1 MSLGLSFDSKP
12 TKVPKKVIICLNI
25 SLIKPCDLKSA
36 REYRKVK
43 ESSHTGSVL
52 PVTEQGGD
60 GAAQRTQSLQ
70 SPSDASC
77 HLVPVGPSAREADAH
92 LRRLQPWAKPSP
104 EKGSYDHTGPASLW
118 ETRYETRSSCP
129 QHAHMLSILWGLY
142 WQTTYGK
149 AYTECPV
156 PHGQFA
162 FKHLPCSKSLNFLSK
177 NV

>member
-77 HLVPVGPSAREADAH
+77 HLVPVGPMPTYGGCNREPSQVPRKGPMITQVLQASGRHATKPGAPAH
-92 LRRLQPWAKPSP
+92 STHTCCPSCEDSTDKLPTAKHAPSVL
-104 EKGSYDHTGPASLW
+104 SLMASLH
-118 ETRYETRSSCP
+118 SNIF
-129 QHAHMLSILWGLY
+129 HALS
-142 WQTTYGK
+142 
-149 AYTECPV
+149 
-156 PHGQFA
+156 
-162 FKHLPCSKSLNFLSK
+162 HLTF
-177 NV
+177 